1 MSPVLVATI
10 TTALAGAFAVA
21 GWRWTAPLSRPVVVA
36 LQARRHRRPHL
47 GLRPLR
53 SLGSAFGAV
62 LLLGVAGPWLTAAL
76 VLALTAVR
84 PRWRC
89 VRAARL
95 AAQTVAAEAPDA
107 IDALVALVRA
117 GLSPR
122 QAGSVLAE
130 RAPPSWRPGF
140 AEVEQACSRGA
151 RFVDAL
157 DELPRVLGP
166 PARSVVEALQSSE
179 RYGHPLGPLLEQLAD
194 DGRRGRRR
202 LAEADARTL
211 PVRLSFPLVC
221 CTLPS
226 FVLLT
231 IAPLL
236 AGAFSTLTL
245 PGGHP

>member
-1 MSPVLVATI
+1 MSPVLVAAV

-21 GWRWTAPLSRPVVVA
+21 GWRWTAPLSRPVVA
-36 LQARRHRRPHL
+36 PQPRRHRRPHP
-47 GLRPLR
+47 GRRPLR
-53 SLGSAFGAV
+53 SLGSASGAA
-62 LLLGVAGPWLTAAL
+62 LLFGVAGPWLTAAL
-76 VLALTAVR
+76 VLALTVVR
-84 PRWRC
+84 PRWRR
-89 VRAARL
+89 VRETRVAARV
-95 AAQTVAAEAPDA
+95 VAAGAPDA
-107 IDALVALVRA
+107 IDLLVALVRA

-122 QAGSVLAE
+122 QAVTVLAA

-140 AEVEQACSRGA
+140 MEVEQACSRGA

-157 DELPRVLGP
+157 DELPRALGA

-194 DGRRGRRR
+194 DGRSARRR
-202 LAEADARTL
+202 IAEADARTL